1 MFSGGERTMLKHYLE
16 ELTALEFS
24 ERDAGIQ
31 KAVTREKGAMNARGI
46 LHSSMTLQALAEF
59 FGAEFSLRC
68 DFLKEF
74 VVTHSALCKEE
85 DAVTTAKT
93 LFQTKSFEQRDRLKA
108 AYEAATKPIVASL
121 SSDFPKQIEE
131 GLLATFETRIKKN
144 NMYVEIAYQAME
156 AAKREKTPMFAL
168 KPNFHGIGID
178 VEEVWRRYVKHN

>member
-1 MFSGGERTMLKHYLE
+1 MLKHYLE
-16 ELTALEFS
+16 GITALEFS

-31 KAVTREKGAMNARGI
+31 KAVTREKGAMNARGV

-59 FGAEFSLRC
+59 FGAEFALRC

-74 VVTHSALCKEE
+74 VVTHSTLCKEE

-121 SSDFPKQIEE
+121 ISDFPRQIEE
-131 GLLATFETRIKKN
+131 GLIAGFETRIKKN
-144 NMYVEIAYQAME
+144 NMYVEIAYQTLK
-156 AAKREKTPMFAL
+156 AAKREKNPIFAL

-178 VEEVWRRYVKHN
+178 VEEVWERYVKHN